1 MTEAEKIAKQLQLQ
15 PHPEGGYF
23 KETYRS
29 HGSINQTDLSDDI
42 SGNRN
47 YSTAIY
53 FLLTSDSFSAFHRIK
68 QEEIWHFYKGSPIK
82 LHILSEKGLY
92 THITIGNNLENRE
105 FPQYVVSAKDWFAA
119 EVLGLD
125 TYSLLGCTVSPG
137 FDFKDFELAERNVL
151 ISTFPQHN
159 KIIEKLTR

>member
-29 HGSINQTDLSDDI
+29 QGSINQSDLSDDI

-68 QEEIWHFYKGSPIK
+68 QDEIWHFYKGNPIK
-82 LHILSEKGLY
+82 LHVISAEGVY
-92 THITIGNNLENRE
+92 TNVIIGNNLGNGEL
-105 FPQYVVSAKDWFAA
+105 PQYVVNAKDWFAA
-119 EVLGLD
+119 EVIGAN
-125 TYSLLGCTVSPG
+125 TFSLLGCTVSPG
-137 FDFKDFELAERNVL
+137 FDFKDFELAERNEL
-151 ISTFPQHN
+151 TSTFPQHST
-159 KIIEKLTR
+159 IIKKLTR